1 MGAESE
7 KYLGS
12 EKYPCRTQ
20 FMCQPSTTRRENLQ
34 VRVALQPRYLVS
46 DPLFLQLFLDRH
58 SLLHL
63 WVLVQNISSLSF
75 FVLASACHWVL
86 GSKSTWLALSEYLLL
101 IRETF
106 VIENRSNQ
114 SKLQWSHF
122 SVTKYCSSFSCMSY
136 LPEPTPISIFKW
148 NFERGSA
155 LASVHCRGK
164 LGQLPG
170 TCPPPLPLNTAPPC
184 PLIL

>member
-46 DPLFLQLFLDRH
+46 DPLFLQLFLNRH

-63 WVLVQNISSLSF
+63 WVLAKNISSLSF
-75 FVLASACHWVL
+75 FVLSSVCHWVL

-101 IRETF
+101 IRQTF
-106 VIENRSNQ
+106 VVENRSNQ
-114 SKLQWSHF
+114 SQLQWSHQL
-122 SVTKYCSSFSCMSY
+122 SYCWTYSY
-136 LPEPTPISIFKW
+136 SWTYSYIYFHMKFWTRVPL
-148 NFERGSA
+148 